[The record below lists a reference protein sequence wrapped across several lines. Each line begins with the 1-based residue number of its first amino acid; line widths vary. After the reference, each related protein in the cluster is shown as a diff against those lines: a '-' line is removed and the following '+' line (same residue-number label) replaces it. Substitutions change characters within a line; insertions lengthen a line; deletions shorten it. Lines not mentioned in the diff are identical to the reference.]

1 MKIRA
6 VIAVILAFALSMG
19 TCALAEDARLTV
31 QGSGLVTLD
40 PDNATIIV
48 GVRESAADV
57 GEAQSTVNAKLAD
70 VVEKLRSMGVKDED
84 IQTNSIDIFEDYD
97 YSSADDD
104 GSPRRC
110 YTASNSISVTISDI
124 DNAGSYI
131 DAVFEAGANTFS
143 GISFDASDTEAAKKR
158 ALELSVENAR
168 KKAEILARAAGMEI
182 TGITS
187 IAEQDSGMY
196 GNYLAKNSL
205 DFAVES
211 ADAGGG
217 TLVFSNQIQVSA
229 TVTVEYA
236 MAPSVE

>member
-19 TCALAEDARLTV
+19 ACALAEDARLTV

-97 YSSADDD
+97 YSSGDDD
-104 GSPRRC
+104 SPRRF
-110 YTASNSISVTISDI
+110 YSASNSISVTIADI

-143 GISFDASDTEAAKKR
+143 GISFEASDTEAAKKR